1 MLVLKHFLLF
11 GQIFGGFNFELKR
24 LFNPDDQLN
33 PKKEKRLKRKQE
45 KQRKL
50 NECLEVPNGF
60 VTQFAD
66 LFLVSCHQGF
76 CLGNNDKGGTFNCDN
91 GQLKPKAECT
101 CCSTSCDGIPPVDPA
116 TTISPPNSSTFSNPI
131 TPPPSTI
138 SGLVFIKLRYF

>member
-1 MLVLKHFLLF
+1 MLVLKYFLIF

-50 NECLEVPNGF
+50 NECLEVENGF

-66 LFLVSCHQGF
+66 LFLVSCNQGF
-76 CLGNNDKGGTFNCDN
+76 CLANNDKGGTFNCDN

-101 CCSTSCDGIPPVDPA
+101 CCTTSCDVIPPVNPA
-116 TTISPPNSSTFSNPI
+116 TTISPPISSSSTSI
-131 TPPPSTI
+131 TRPPSTT
-138 SGLVFIKLRYF
+138 SGLVSK